1 MRIVDLFSGA
11 GGLTFGFYYRVKN
24 GGFVRNRKNSFVFA
38 NEYDKHAAR
47 AFSKNYPDI
56 QMLNCDIKTITE
68 EQIKELI
75 GDDPVDIIIGGP
87 PCQSLVQSEKED
99 LTTRRSCTQSICD
112 SCQ

>member
-11 GGLTFGFYYRVKN
+11 GGLTFGFYYRIKN

-87 PCQSLVQSEKED
+87 PCQSFSTIGKCSFLRMLKVCYQ
-99 LTTRRSCTQSICD
+99 
-112 SCQ
+112 

>member
-75 GDDPVDIIIGGP
+75 GDDPVDIILSITSRFWMISFSYWLPTISGGTLKTM
-87 PCQSLVQSEKED
+87 QSMN
-99 LTTRRSCTQSICD
+99 
-112 SCQ
+112 